1 MTVMR
6 RYYNYKI
13 CSIALLLLILSPG
26 CCNPGANPNLTPP
39 VVAPIAPLSGAVGI
53 CPNSVVTVTFSVA
66 MNSTSISGTTFTL
79 TGPGTTPVA
88 GIVTYDASSNT
99 ATFTPS
105 SALALSTV
113 YTAAIT
119 TGAIDE
125 YGIAMASNFVWSF
138 TTGDTTCLPGPP
150 TVVSVT
156 PPTGAAGVCPNSV
169 VTATFSEAMNAAT
182 IIGPATTFTLTGP
195 GTTPVVGVVTYDAS
209 SYAATFTPSS
219 ALALNTLY
227 TATITTGAQDPSGNA
242 LASNYVWTFT
252 TALAT
257 CTTATPPTVISVIPL
272 AGAVGGCPNTAVS
285 ATFSVA
291 MNPATIIS
299 PATTFT
305 LTGPGATPVAGVVTY
320 DASSDT
326 ATFTPSSALAVSTL
340 HTATITTGAI
350 DEGGIALAS
359 NFVWTFTTASEAC
372 APPTVISVTP
382 LNLAAG
388 ICPSTAVTA
397 TFSEAMNPA
406 TIISPATTFTL
417 TGPGTTPVTG
427 VVTYALSTA
436 TFTPSSPLALSTL
449 YTATISTG
457 AQNLNGNAL
466 ATNYIWTFTTASEPC
481 APPTVISV
489 APPDGSNNICPSTLV
504 VATFSEAMNAATII
518 SPATTFTLAASGTP
532 VAGNV
537 TYDASTYAATFTPTN
552 PLALDTLYTA
562 TITTGA
568 QDLGGNGLAA
578 DYVWTFT
585 TSVNPCQPIVPLGSA
600 CSFGVLGGATV
611 TNLGPSDVTG
621 DIGVWSG
628 TAITGFPPGTL
639 TGTEHAGDAVAQTAQ
654 GDLTTAYNFAAAA
667 AGGAVLPADIGGETL
682 APGVYKTTS
691 GQPSLGITGNLTLSG
706 NGVYIFQIVSTL
718 TTAATNSQVILS
730 GGATSGDVFWQVGS
744 SATLG
749 TSTTFVGTIM
759 AQASVSLDTGATLNG
774 RALARTGAVTLL
786 SNPVNVPTVPP
797 CP

>member
-6 RYYNYKI
+6 RYYNHKI
-13 CSIALLLLILSPG
+13 WSIAFLLLIFSPG
-26 CCNPGANPNLTPP
+26 CCNPGANPALAPPTVISETP
-39 VVAPIAPLSGAVGI
+39 ATGAVGV
-53 CPNSVVTVTFSVA
+53 CPNTAVTATFSVA
-66 MNSTSISGTTFTL
+66 MEPATINATTFTV
-79 TGPGTTPVA
+79 TAGTPPVA
-88 GIVTYDASSNT
+88 VTGVITADPTNT
-99 ATFTPS
+99 TFTFTPS
-105 SALALSTV
+105 SPLALSTL
-113 YTAAIT
+113 YTATIT

-125 YGIAMASNFVWSF
+125 YGIALATNFVWTF
-138 TTGDTTCLPGPP
+138 TTGDAPCLPGPP
-150 TVVSVT
+150 TVVFVT
-156 PPTGAAGVCPNSV
+156 PPTGAAGVCPNTV
-169 VTATFSEAMNAAT
+169 VTATFSEAMNPST
-182 IIGPATTFTLTGP
+182 INTTTFTLTGP
-195 GTTPVVGVVTYDAS
+195 GTTPVVGVVTYDSS
-209 SYAATFTPSS
+209 SYTATFTPSS
-219 ALALNTLY
+219 ILALDTLF

-252 TALAT
+252 TALAA
-257 CTTATPPTVISVIPL
+257 CTTATPPTVISVTPL
-272 AGAVGGCPNTAVS
+272 AGAVGVCPSTAVT

-291 MNPATIIS
+291 MNSATIN
-299 PATTFT
+299 ATTFT
-305 LTGPGATPVAGVVTY
+305 LTGPGTTPVTGVVTY
-320 DASSDT
+320 NASSDT

-340 HTATITTGAI
+340 YTATITTGAI
-350 DEGGIALAS
+350 DENGVALAS
-359 NFVWTFTTASEAC
+359 NFVWTFTTASEPC

-382 LNLAAG
+382 LNLAVG

-427 VVTYALSTA
+427 VVTYAASTA
-436 TFTPSSPLALSTL
+436 TFTPTSALALNTL
-449 YTATISTG
+449 YTATITTG

-466 ATNYIWTFTTASEPC
+466 AANYVWTFTTATTAC

-489 APPDGSNNICPSTLV
+489 APPNLAVDICPSTLV
-504 VATFSEAMNAATII
+504 VATFSEAMLPATII

-532 VAGNV
+532 VAGTV
-537 TYDASTYAATFTPTN
+537 TYDASSYAATFTPTN

-568 QDLGGNGLAA
+568 QDLAGDPLASN
-578 DYVWTFT
+578 YVWTFT
-585 TSVNPCQPIVPLGSA
+585 TNTAACVAIVPLGSA
-600 CSFGVLGGATV
+600 CSFGILAATPSV
-611 TNLGPSDVTG
+611 TSSGPTNVTVDVG
-621 DIGVWSG
+621 IWPAASIV
-628 TAITGFPPGTL
+628 GFPPGTL
-639 TGTEHAGDAVAQTAQ
+639 TGTEYAGDAVAQTAQ

-691 GQPSLGITGNLTLSG
+691 AQPSLGITGNLTLSG

-718 TTAATNSQVILS
+718 ITAATNSQVILS

-749 TSTTFVGTIM
+749 TSTTFAGTIM